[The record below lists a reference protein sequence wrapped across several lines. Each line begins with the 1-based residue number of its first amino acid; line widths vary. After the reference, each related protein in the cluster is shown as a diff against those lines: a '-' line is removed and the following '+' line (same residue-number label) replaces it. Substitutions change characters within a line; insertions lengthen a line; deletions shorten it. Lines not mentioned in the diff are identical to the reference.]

1 MLQWIQKHYIVG
13 FLLLLILIL
22 CALHLSGTR
31 NEARILP
38 KQGVII
44 EKDIA
49 VDINRNPTAA
59 LKILSASNYSESYT
73 IDVLP
78 ILKQYNCYI
87 VDYLII
93 NEELYLLGCSNDTIT
108 IYENMMLFWNVK
120 TDEMERYENLK
131 SITSFNIKYMDMNY
145 DTKRFERWNQ
155 IINSVSPKN

>member
-1 MLQWIQKHYIVG
+1 MLRWIQKHYIVS
-13 FLLLLILIL
+13 FLLLLIFVL

-93 NEELYLLGCSNDTIT
+93 NEELYLLGCSNDTIP